1 MNILQE
7 LHAILNTLGI
17 PVETGVFS
25 AQVPDEYVV
34 ITPMGD
40 NFGDYAD
47 NQPLYETQEARISLF
62 SKGNYVKLKNQ
73 IVRELLRHDIMVTDR
88 RYIGHENDTNY
99 HHYAVDAA
107 KEYFFTG
114 GYV

>member
-1 MNILQE
+1 MSILQE
-7 LHAILNTLGI
+7 LNTILNALGI

-25 AQVPDEYVV
+25 GKAPDEYVV

-47 NQPLYETQEARISLF
+47 NQPLYETQEARISLY
-62 SKGNYVKLKNQ
+62 SKGNYQKRKNQ
-73 IVRELLRHDIMVTDR
+73 IVTALLAAEITVTDR
-88 RYIGHENDTNY
+88 RYIGHENDTGY